1 MMMYKF
7 ENGEYIPL
15 TEEEIDALKNRKR
28 VPLITLDDRI
38 EALEQAISDLAIQ
51 TMGVGINE

>member
-1 MMMYKF
+1 MMYKF

-51 TMGVGINE
+51 TMVVGIDD